1 METKKIIKIILITV
15 ILLILIDQVS
25 KILVTTF
32 ITDDIILLQN
42 VFAISKVQN
51 DGSIISGQNIT
62 NIVIMVLFLV
72 VVIRFV
78 IVQKHNLKKSTIL
91 FLGMIIAGMIS
102 NVLDIIFR
110 GGTFAFIQ
118 LSDFPVFNLA
128 DCFIVIGWILFI
140 VNLFRKIRDV

>member
-1 METKKIIKIILITV
+1 MEIKKIIKIILITV
-15 ILLILIDQVS
+15 ISLILIDQIS

-62 NIVIMVLFLV
+62 NIVIMALFLV

>member
-15 ILLILIDQVS
+15 ISLILIDQVS

-51 DGSIISGQNIT
+51 DISRQNIT

>member
-1 METKKIIKIILITV
+1 MEIKKIIKIILITV
-15 ILLILIDQVS
+15 ISLILIDQVS

-51 DGSIISGQNIT
+51 DISRQNIT

-91 FLGMIIAGMIS
+91 FLSMIIAGMIS

>member
-15 ILLILIDQVS
+15 ISLILIDQVS

-51 DGSIISGQNIT
+51 DISRQNIT

-91 FLGMIIAGMIS
+91 FLSMIIAGMIS